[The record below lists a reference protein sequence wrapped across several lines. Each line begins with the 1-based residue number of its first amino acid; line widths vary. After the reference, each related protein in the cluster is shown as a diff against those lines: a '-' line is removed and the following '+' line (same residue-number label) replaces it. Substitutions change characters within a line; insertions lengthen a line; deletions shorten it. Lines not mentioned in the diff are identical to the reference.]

1 MEMVRIKEYQMILKV
16 YIEMLS
22 KLMGMNRKL

>member
-1 MEMVRIKEYQMILKV
+1 MEMVRMKEYKMKLKV

-22 KLMGMNRKL
+22 KLMGINKEL

>member
-1 MEMVRIKEYQMILKV
+1 MEMVRIKEYKIRLKV

-22 KLMGMNRKL
+22 KLMGINKEL